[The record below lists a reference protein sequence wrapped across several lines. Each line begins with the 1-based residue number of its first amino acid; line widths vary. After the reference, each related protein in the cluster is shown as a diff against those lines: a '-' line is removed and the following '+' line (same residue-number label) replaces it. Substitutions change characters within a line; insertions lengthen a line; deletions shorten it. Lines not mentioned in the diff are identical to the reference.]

1 MRRLDIINYFI
12 ENVNF
17 QKIKSLLFTKE
28 QYYLFN
34 CPNKICWGLGCLLH
48 QEIFFLISL

>member
-17 QKIKSLLFTKE
+17 QKIESFLFTKE
-28 QYYLFN
+28 QYYSTVQI
-34 CPNKICWGLGCLLH
+34 KYV
-48 QEIFFLISL
+48 